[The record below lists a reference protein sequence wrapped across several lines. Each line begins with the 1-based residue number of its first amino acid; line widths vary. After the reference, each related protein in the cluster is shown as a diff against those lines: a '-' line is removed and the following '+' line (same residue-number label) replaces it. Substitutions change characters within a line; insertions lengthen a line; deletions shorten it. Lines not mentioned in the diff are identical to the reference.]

1 MRKIGITGGIGSGKS
16 KVLDFLSVVRGAVI
30 CQSDL
35 VAHQVQLP
43 GEKCYLNI
51 RVNFSVS
58 PSGSPVAHE
67 YTRSHPTSHDIPVP

>member
-16 KVLDFLSVVRGAVI
+16 KVLDFLSVVCGAVI

-43 GEKCYLNI
+43 GEKMLSEG
-51 RVNFSVS
+51 RGDVWKRNFKS
-58 PSGSPVAHE
+58 
-67 YTRSHPTSHDIPVP
+67 